1 MRGSALMGCSLRRL
15 RILCGIICHL
25 VGLVTLLRLG
35 FVSLLRR
42 RRDLL
47 LTFIGRR
54 GGGRRLC
61 SGRLLGLRRLLWWG
75 GWLCWRTI
83 TSELEPR
90 GQSFVGWLVG

>member
-1 MRGSALMGCSLRRL
+1 MLRGISS
-15 RILCGIICHL
+15 HL
-25 VGLVTLLRLG
+25 VGLVTFLRLG

-54 GGGRRLC
+54 RGSRRLC

>member
-1 MRGSALMGCSLRRL
+1 MRGITLRCGSLGRL
-15 RILCGIICHL
+15 RILCGITFLL

-35 FVSLLRR
+35 LVSLLRR

-54 GGGRRLC
+54 GGSRRLC

-90 GQSFVGWLVG
+90 GQSFMGWLVG